1 MKKKTIILA
10 SICALLVVGIAVA
23 ATDFTLPRQ
32 LIGAGGGASQSGE
45 YAIHASIGQAVA
57 GYLPVTSIELHSGF
71 WNGSVPKYK
80 VFLSAIQN
88 SSP

>member
-1 MKKKTIILA
+1 MKKKTIVFVC
-10 SICALLVVGIAVA
+10 ICALLVVGIAVA
-23 ATDFTLPRQ
+23 ATDFALPRQ
-32 LIGAGGGASQSGE
+32 LIGAGGGASQAGE
-45 YAIHASIGQAVA
+45 YAVHASVGQAVA
-57 GYLPVTSIELHSGF
+57 GYLPGTTIELHSGF